1 MSFAQGQILTATMHY
16 GTLEKCQVLSEGKV
30 MVFSVDG
37 KPHREVMLLADW
49 QMMQQAPQE
58 AAAAPAA
65 AEPAAPE
72 PEAAPAPAP
81 EPAAPAPEPEPV
93 LSPGSF
99 IRWRLNDD
107 NRYVAI
113 ALRDQ
118 AILVVKGVKD
128 GHWQCYHRSVENPAR
143 KHFAT
148 LAEWKATLPA
158 GGTFEIEAR
167 DATSSIDRRK
177 KDLVWKGSDV
187 EYVTDALKVWS
198 VRQSVYEAETPMQ
211 TKEVTMNR
219 LQYNKEF
226 LMRSTTVTAAG
237 DYNLIRKTIN
247 AIGRLAKDLARQEWN
262 IARIPAAAALRP
274 RYTKVVHSGS
284 GRLYAFRNGR
294 KVEVAVKDGLIYVI
308 DYWQALG
315 PGDRQA
321 CRWGST
327 AAELGLEMV
336 DGKPRLEVL
345 YRKERVAL

>member
-1 MSFAQGQILTATMHY
+1 MHY
-16 GTLEKCQVLSEGKV
+16 GTVEKCQVLSEGKV

-58 AAAAPAA
+58 VAAAPAA
-65 AEPAAPE
+65 PEPAAPAPAPE

-81 EPAAPAPEPEPV
+81 EPAAPAAEPEPV

-128 GHWQCYHRSVENPAR
+128 GQWLRYHRGAENPAR

-167 DATSSIDRRK
+167 DATSSIERRK

-187 EYVTDALKVWS
+187 EYVTDALKVWT

-211 TKEVTMNR
+211 LKEATINR

-226 LMRSTTVTAAG
+226 LMRSTSVTAAG
-237 DYNLIRKTIN
+237 DYNLVRKTIN
-247 AIGRLAKDLARQEWN
+247 AIGRLAKDLAKQEWH
-262 IARIPAAAALRP
+262 IARFPAASALRP
-274 RYTKVVHSGS
+274 RYTKVEHSGS

-294 KVEVAVKDGLIYVI
+294 KVEAAVKDGKLYINNYTV
-308 DYWQALG
+308 G
-315 PGDRQA
+315 
-321 CRWGST
+321 CMWGST